1 MSGGSSDRAT
11 TPQLPARASPST
23 VKCETIDRP
32 SPAPTS
38 FLIASVLPSS
48 ITARGGTVHRVI
60 EDWFHRAGV
69 APRAVM
75 ELGNTEAIKKLV
87 GAGLGLSI
95 VSHFTVDGEAR
106 AGSGGVVALSLDPP
120 LIHQR
125 GIILRRDKP
134 RTPAL
139 DALLAALHEVRFS
152 RRRRSAPA
160 R

>member
-1 MSGGSSDRAT
+1 
-11 TPQLPARASPST
+11 
-23 VKCETIDRP
+23 
-32 SPAPTS
+32 
-38 FLIASVLPSS
+38 
-48 ITARGGTVHRVI
+48 
-60 EDWFHRAGV
+60 
-69 APRAVM
+69 M

-95 VSHFTVDGEAR
+95 VSRFTVDGRAR
-106 AGSGGVVALSLDPP
+106 GGDAVALSLDPP